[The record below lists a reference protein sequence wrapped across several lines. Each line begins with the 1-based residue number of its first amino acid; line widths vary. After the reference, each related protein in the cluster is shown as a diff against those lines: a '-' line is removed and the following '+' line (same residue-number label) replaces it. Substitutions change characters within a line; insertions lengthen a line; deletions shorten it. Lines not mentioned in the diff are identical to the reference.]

1 MFVKSQLTY
10 FQGLAGHPDFLREV
24 DMLVEIIIIML
35 VNGRIAILTSGGDAP
50 GMNAAIRSVV
60 RTAIHNGFEVLGI
73 RDGYNGLVAD
83 DMMRLDRGSVANI
96 IQRGGTI
103 LGTARSSDFETT
115 QGMEKAKQVI
125 TKHNIDAVVV
135 IGGDG
140 TMRGAKEFSEKFGVS
155 MLGLP
160 GTIDN
165 DLYGTDFTIGFDT
178 AINNALEAIDRIR
191 DTAASLERLFFIEV
205 MGRFSGFIGLAVGL
219 AGGAEDVMIPETPT
233 DIDALANKI
242 NESIKRGK
250 KSNIVIVSEGDEA
263 GNAFTIAEKVKNRV
277 KEDYRVAVLGYIQRG
292 GTPTANDRILASKLG
307 FACVEAAQQK
317 NFGCMVGEI
326 DKKIVYTRFEETYKK
341 KKKIDPLIYKITAI
355 LAT

>member
-1 MFVKSQLTY
+1 MSL
-10 FQGLAGHPDFLREV
+10 
-24 DMLVEIIIIML
+24 IIIIFSMNTKIG
-35 VNGRIAILTSGGDAP
+35 VLTSGGDAP
-50 GMNAAIRSVV
+50 GMNAAIRAVV
-60 RTAIHNGFEVLGI
+60 RTGLYKGFHVVGI
-73 RDGYNGLVAD
+73 RDGYNGLV
-83 DMMRLDRGSVANI
+83 MNEIEKFHRGSVANI

-103 LGTARSSDFETT
+103 LGTARSKEFETE
-115 QGMEKAKQVI
+115 QGMDKAKKVLDEHGI
-125 TKHNIDAVVV
+125 NTLVV

-140 TMRGAKEFSEKFGVS
+140 TMRGAKEFSERHGVN

-165 DLYGTDFTIGFDT
+165 DLYGTDYTIGFDT

-205 MGRFSGFIGLAVGL
+205 MGRLSGFIGLAVGL

-233 DIDALANKI
+233 DINALANKI

-250 KSNIVIVSEGDEA
+250 KSNIVVVSEGDEA
-263 GNAFTIAEKVKNRV
+263 GNAFEIAEKIKCLV

-292 GTPTANDRILASKLG
+292 GTPTANDRILASRLG
-307 FACVEAAQQK
+307 FAAVEAVDK
-317 NFGCMVGEI
+317 GTFGCMVGEI
-326 DKKIVYTRFEETYKK
+326 NQKIVYTPFAETYEKK
-341 KKKIDPLIYKITAI
+341 KRIDPAYIKMIEV

>member
-1 MFVKSQLTY
+1 MT
-10 FQGLAGHPDFLREV
+10 E
-24 DMLVEIIIIML
+24 EIIIIML
-35 VNGRIAILTSGGDAP
+35 MTTKIAMLTSGGDAP
-50 GMNAAIRSVV
+50 GMNAAVRAVV
-60 RTAIHNGFEVLGI
+60 RTALHYGFEVFGI
-73 RDGYNGLVAD
+73 RDGYNGLVFD
-83 DMMRLDRGSVANI
+83 DIVRLDRGSVANI
-96 IQRGGTI
+96 IQRGGTM
-103 LGTARSSDFETT
+103 LGTARSGDFETT
-115 QGMEKAKQVI
+115 QGMEKAKKVL
-125 TKHNIDAVVV
+125 TKHKIDVIVV

-140 TMRGAKEFSEKFGVS
+140 TMRGAKEFSEKFGVN

-191 DTAASLERLFFIEV
+191 DTAASLERLFFVEV

-219 AGGAEDVMIPETPT
+219 AGGAEDVLIPETPT
-233 DIDALANKI
+233 DIDALAYKI

-263 GNAFTIAEKVKNRV
+263 GNAFTIAEKIKNCV

-307 FACVEAAQQK
+307 FASIEAAQKK
-317 NFGCMVGEI
+317 NFGCMIGEV
-326 DKKIVYTRFEETYKK
+326 DKKIVYTPFEETYTK
-341 KKKIDPLIYKITAI
+341 KKKIDPTIYKITTI
-355 LAT
+355 LAK

>member
-1 MFVKSQLTY
+1 MTTKIGV
-10 FQGLAGHPDFLREV
+10 
-24 DMLVEIIIIML
+24 
-35 VNGRIAILTSGGDAP
+35 LTSGGDAP

-60 RTAIHNGFEVLGI
+60 RTALHNGFGVVGI
-73 RDGYNGLVAD
+73 RDGYNGLVVNEIEKFH
-83 DMMRLDRGSVANI
+83 RGSVANI

-103 LGTARSSDFETT
+103 LGTARSKDFETDE
-115 QGMEKAKQVI
+115 GMEKAKKVLDE
-125 TKHNIDAVVV
+125 HNISVLVV

-140 TMRGAKEFSEKFGVS
+140 TMRGAKEFSEKHGVHI
-155 MLGLP
+155 LGLP

-165 DLYGTDFTIGFDT
+165 DLYGTDYTIGFDT

-205 MGRFSGFIGLAVGL
+205 MGRLSGFIGLAVGL

-233 DIDALANKI
+233 DINALAKKI

-263 GNAFTIAEKVKNRV
+263 GNAFEIAEKIKCLVH
-277 KEDYRVAVLGYIQRG
+277 EDYRVAVLGYIQRG

-307 FACVEAAQQK
+307 FAAVEAVRK
-317 NFGCMVGEI
+317 EIYGCMVGEI
-326 DKKIVYTRFEETYKK
+326 NQKIVYTPLAETYEK
-341 KKKIDPLIYKITAI
+341 KKKIDPTFIKII
-355 LAT
+355 EVLAT